1 MNLQTMKAKLPELK
15 RELEGLPQPELVR
28 LCLRLAKY
36 KVESKELLDYLLW
49 SADDPIQYAHEF
61 KTDVLLPFDS
71 LFIGSYLFTK
81 SLRKSLRLIA
91 KYTRFTGSKQGECEL
106 LLAFVEAFFHHYQR
120 GFHTAA
126 NAKII
131 FRCLKKASVNIN
143 KLHEDIQADYTQNF
157 NNLLRQAIGKFG
169 NETNEEFSYF

>member
-1 MNLQTMKAKLPELK
+1 MKAKLPELK

-36 KVESKELLDYLLW
+36 KLETKELLDYLLW
-49 SADDPIQYAHEF
+49 SSEDPIQYANEF

-71 LFIGSYLFTK
+71 VFMGSYLFTK

-106 LLAFVEAFFHHYQR
+106 LLAFVDAFFCHYQR

-131 FRCLKKASVNIN
+131 FRCLKKASANIN
-143 KLHEDIQADYTQNF
+143 KLHEDIQADYTENF
-157 NNLLRQAIGKFG
+157 NILLRQAILKFG
-169 NETNEEFSYF
+169 NETQGEFSYF